1 MKTRVGDEIGVMRKG
16 SIFGEA
22 AADGVVSVF
31 FIPPLVF
38 FRGAYL
44 AFYSRLPLFIVTSF
58 RPAGFLLSS
67 CFVSA
72 RDQRLGPLPE
82 FDGHGMGRS
91 SRLRVA
97 GLRPPLP
104 CQVQVGTE
112 KLRLLLL
119 PHLAMKQVQLLVSS
133 LFAER
138 LSRMP

>member
-31 FIPPLVF
+31 FIPPLGF

-44 AFYSRLPLFIVTSF
+44 ALYSRLPLFIVTSF

-82 FDGHGMGRS
+82 FDGHGTGRS
-91 SRLRVA
+91 SRLRPPACGRSSASFAVSGPGRHREA
-97 GLRPPLP
+97 SAPPAATPGDETGAAARFFALR
-104 CQVQVGTE
+104 
-112 KLRLLLL
+112 
-119 PHLAMKQVQLLVSS
+119 
-133 LFAER
+133 
-138 LSRMP
+138 